1 MNFLIKQI
9 SCIVFF
15 FLGVFVYM
23 DSLAIEEKPIVVII
37 PSYNNER
44 WVERNLQS
52 VFMQK
57 YSNYRVIYVD
67 DCSSDSTY
75 SLAKKVVKD
84 KDMENRVL
92 FIHNDIRQGAM
103 ANWYRTIHSC
113 LDNEIIMHLDG
124 DDWFA
129 HDQVLSKINET
140 YSNNDIWFTYGQ
152 YQCFPSGQ
160 LGDVNRSFPQYI
172 VDNNMFRKYWYF
184 PVSHLRT
191 HYAWLFKLV
200 SLKDFLYDDYYYAMT
215 CDKAMLAPMIEMAS
229 RGHFM
234 QLHDVLYVYNTSN
247 PISDGAVNVRL
258 QTDLRDYILA
268 QKEYGPLQAPQH
280 VESFDEYDHTTVL
293 MLIDEP
299 SRSVSSALFKNIEP
313 LHAIYALVPQT
324 CEGSVQID
332 ATIQTIYYENNEFLK
347 ALSQC
352 INNIDSRYILLV
364 KASDHIGYDIN
375 LIDAMRLLKKT
386 HTDLFYFSLAQSGVK
401 AYKRSRLPKVDLIV
415 PVYAWYS
422 DNKTDTWTIPVFNMT
437 LWNKALLQKALSV
450 IGNMTDYTSVESSV
464 AQWLEHAH
472 TLGLM
477 YTTTCV
483 K

>member
-1 MNFLIKQI
+1 MKFLIKQI

-15 FLGVFVYM
+15 LGVSVYT
-23 DSLAIEEKPIVVII
+23 DSLAIEEKPIVILI
-37 PSYNNER
+37 TSYNNER

-52 VFMQK
+52 VFVQK
-57 YSNYRVIYVD
+57 YDNYRVIYVD
-67 DCSSDSTY
+67 DCST
-75 SLAKKVVKD
+75 D
-84 KDMENRVL
+84 KTFECASKQVEIHKQQHR
-92 FIHNDIRQGAM
+92 FTIIHNDERRNAM
-103 ANWYRTIHSC
+103 ANFYTAIHSC
-113 LDNEIIMHLDG
+113 ADNEIVVTLDG
-124 DDWFA
+124 DDWLA
-129 HDQVLSKINET
+129 HDQVLSKINEA
-140 YSNNDIWFTYGQ
+140 YSHNDIWFTYGQ

-160 LGDVNRSFPQYI
+160 PGDVNRSFPQYI

-200 SLKDFLYDDYYYAMT
+200 ALKDFLYDDYYYAMT
-215 CDKAMLAPMIEMAS
+215 SDKAMLAPMIEMAS

-234 QLHDVLYVYNTSN
+234 QLHDVLYIYNTSN

-299 SRSVSSALFKNIEP
+299 SRSVSSALFKNIES

-324 CEGSVQID
+324 CEGSVQMD
-332 ATIQTIYYENNEFLK
+332 ATIQTLYYENNEFLK

-364 KASDHIGYDIN
+364 KASDYIECDVN

-386 HTDLFYFSLAQSGVK
+386 HTDLFYFSLAQSDVN
-401 AYKRSRLPKVDLIV
+401 AYKRSRLPKVDLIA